1 MSIVTRLKGLLE
13 GVEGSDRS
21 TTGESAGAFWCDD
34 CGVRLAAV
42 EAEEEEP
49 SCPECGG
56 EMRFERSP
64 NAAGCA
70 C

>member
-1 MSIVTRLKGLLE
+1 MSIVTKLKGILE

-34 CGVRLAAV
+34 CGVRLAEV
-42 EAEEEEP
+42 EAEEDP

-64 NAAGCA
+64 DATGCA